1 MITIQD
7 TVKKFNSKE
16 ATEQAIKEL
25 VEYHVTEA
33 LKAAN
38 KNGKINVI
46 PIDQEQWEVVPE
58 VITSRDLVQHEG
70 IMLEIDKQSILTAYP
85 LNLIE

>member
-7 TVKKFNSKE
+7 TVKKFHSKE

-33 LKAAN
+33 LKAASEN
-38 KNGKINVI
+38 AEA
-46 PIDQEQWEVVPE
+46 IDSWNTGFSGNSASVN
-58 VITSRDLVQHEG
+58 
-70 IMLEIDKQSILTAYP
+70 KQSILTAYS

>member
-7 TVKKFNSKE
+7 TVKKFHSKE

-25 VEYHVTEA
+25 VKYHVTEA
-33 LKAAN
+33 LKAASEHVELDYG
-38 KNGKINVI
+38 NGKCRECGSNK
-46 PIDQEQWEVVPE
+46 IDE
-58 VITSRDLVQHEG
+58 
-70 IMLEIDKQSILTAYP
+70 QSILSAYP